1 MWFDYPPMA
10 AGDDFDISGC
20 RVLVTGS
27 SRGLGEGIATY
38 LAAHGARVAIHGRDE
53 VRLRSVKER
62 IAAEAG
68 DVVVVRGDA
77 REPDAA
83 RSFVEDAADGL
94 GGLDGVIN
102 NAGGTFAAPASE
114 LSPGGFAAVVATN
127 LTGPFNVARF
137 AFAYLEKAHGCLINI
152 GTAAALRASPTF
164 SHYAAAKA
172 GLVSLTRTLA
182 AEWGERG
189 VRVNAV
195 LPGLLG
201 TEAALESLFD
211 NDPERIREA
220 ERKIGVGRLG
230 TPQDVAMA
238 CRYLLSP
245 AASFVNGEVLV
256 VDGGPPNIPSF

>member
-1 MWFDYPPMA
+1 MSG
-10 AGDDFDISGC
+10 GDDFDITGC

-27 SRGLGEGIATY
+27 SRGLGEGIAMY
-38 LAAHGARVAIHGRDE
+38 LARHGARVAIHGRDE
-53 VRLRSVKER
+53 ARLQAVKER
-62 IAAEAG
+62 MPAAAEN
-68 DVVVVRGDA
+68 VVVVLGDA
-77 REPDAA
+77 REPDAS
-83 RSFVEDAADGL
+83 RTFLEEAADGL
-94 GGLDGVIN
+94 GGLDGLVN

-114 LSPGGFAAVVATN
+114 LSPGGFAAVVSEN
-127 LTGPFNVARF
+127 LNGPFNVAKF
-137 AFAYLEKAHGCLINI
+137 AFPYLEKAHGSLVNI
-152 GTAAALRASPTF
+152 GTAAALRPSPTF

-182 AEWGERG
+182 AEWGDRG

-230 TPQDVAMA
+230 TPQDIAMA
-238 CRYLLSP
+238 CRYLLSH

>member
-1 MWFDYPPMA
+1 VIRFPPMA
-10 AGDDFDISGC
+10 GGDDFDIAGC

-27 SRGLGEGIATY
+27 SRGLGEGIAMY
-38 LAAHGARVAIHGRDE
+38 LAGQGARVAVHGRDE
-53 VRLRSVKER
+53 ERLEAVKER
-62 IAAEAG
+62 VAAAG
-68 DVVVVRGDA
+68 GEVVSVRGDA
-77 REPDAA
+77 RDPDAA
-83 RSFVEDAADGL
+83 RSFVQAAADGL
-94 GGLDGVIN
+94 DGLDAVIN

-137 AFAYLEKAHGCLINI
+137 AFPHLEKAHGCVINI
-152 GTAAALRASPTF
+152 GTAAALRPSPTF

-189 VRVNAV
+189 VRANAV

-201 TEAALESLFD
+201 TEAALESLFA

-230 TPQDVAMA
+230 RTEDVAMA
-238 CRYLLSP
+238 CRYLLSS